1 MDQYQFNLSNR
12 VIVVTGASSGIGARF
27 AQVLAASG
35 AKVALAARRR
45 DKLEEI
51 TATINADGG
60 EAMAVEMDV
69 ANEASV
75 IAAYDEV
82 EARFGAIDTVIANAG
97 RNADGPVLTL
107 SADDFDALMA
117 VNLRGV
123 FLSAR
128 EGARRIV
135 KHSDPKERRGRIVLV
150 SSITSMMA
158 TPGISAYS
166 ASKAAVNRLGKVM
179 AREFARQ
186 GINVNMLLPGYIE
199 TDLTG
204 AAFETE
210 AGQMFLK
217 SFPRRRLVD
226 VEELDGIIS
235 FLCSDA
241 SSAVSGAEIVVDEG
255 QSL

>member
-1 MDQYQFNLSNR
+1 MDQQLDLKGR
-12 VIVVTGASSGIGARF
+12 VALVTGASSGLGARF
-27 AQVLAASG
+27 AQVLAAAG
-35 AKVALAARRR
+35 AKVALAARRL
-45 DKLEEI
+45 DKLEEL
-51 TATINADGG
+51 TATINANGG

-69 ANEASV
+69 ANETSV
-75 IAAYDEV
+75 IAAYDAV
-82 EARFGAIDTVIANAG
+82 EEQFGAIDTVIANAG
-97 RNADGPVLTL
+97 RNADGSCLEL
-107 SADDFDALMA
+107 SVEDFDGLMA

-128 EGARRIV
+128 EGARRII
-135 KHSDPKERRGRIVLV
+135 KHGDPKQRRGRIVIV
-150 SSITSMMA
+150 SSITSRMT

-179 AREFARQ
+179 ARELARA
-186 GINVNMLLPGYIE
+186 GVNVNMLLPGYIE

-204 AAFETE
+204 EAFKAD

-226 VEELDGIIS
+226 LEELDGMLT

-241 SSAVSGAEIVVDEG
+241 SSAVTGAEIVVDEG